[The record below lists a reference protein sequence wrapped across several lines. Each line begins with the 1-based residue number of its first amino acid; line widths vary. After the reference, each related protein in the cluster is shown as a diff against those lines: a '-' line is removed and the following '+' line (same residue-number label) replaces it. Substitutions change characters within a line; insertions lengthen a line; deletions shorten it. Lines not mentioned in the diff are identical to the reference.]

1 MKRININWEAVI
13 VFLLFMSMNLLPGW
27 LQFSI
32 LMINILSFILFSLIL
47 IKISNLN
54 HYNEQKNIFKDFLN
68 RNGQIIAVM
77 SLVIFGFV
85 IGLYDLY
92 IFYNNPLRKD
102 FDNFEQQERDR
113 KLKKLGI

>member
-13 VFLLFMSMNLLPGW
+13 VLVLFLSMSLLPGW

-32 LMINILSFILFSLIL
+32 LMINILSFFLFTLIL
-47 IKISNLN
+47 IKISNLK

-77 SLVIFGFV
+77 SLAIFGFV

-92 IFYNNPLRKD
+92 IFYKNPLRRDYDD
-102 FDNFEQQERDR
+102 FQQQERDR